1 MSNGKQNSSKR
12 SNNGKNR
19 YRYGV
24 GAGYQRPKWKK
35 YEDDILKIADAYGG
49 GSMGYSDMIE
59 SMGGLS
65 DEMKAEVT
73 AMADVFNALYEQLDE
88 EFGGVFGEGDGSLGS
103 SIKEANLT
111 EETGSLIASYI
122 NAIRADV
129 SFSKSQRA
137 QLVDMA
143 GQILNSMMPAP
154 KLDEYLQAIQANT
167 LNAANA
173 ARDILSE
180 LRGVMTSEG
189 GASAFRTYM

>member
-1 MSNGKQNSSKR
+1 MFLLG
-12 SNNGKNR
+12 
-19 YRYGV
+19 
-24 GAGYQRPKWKK
+24 
-35 YEDDILKIADAYGG
+35 DA
-49 GSMGYSDMIE
+49 E
-59 SMGGLS
+59 P
-65 DEMKAEVT
+65 
-73 AMADVFNALYEQLDE
+73 DE
-88 EFGGVFGEGDGSLGS
+88 EFGGVFGDGDGSLGS
-103 SIKEANLT
+103 SIREANLT

-143 GQILNSMMPAP
+143 GQILNSMMPTP

-180 LRGVMTSEG
+180 LRGVITSEG
-189 GASAFRTYM
+189 GASAVRTYM

>member
-1 MSNGKQNSSKR
+1 MNGIDDAF
-12 SNNGKNR
+12 KNLGENIAE
-19 YRYGV
+19 YLLQSMLV
-24 GAGYQRPKWKK
+24 EDILKK
-35 YEDDILKIADAYGG
+35 YENEVNEIAAAYGNNDISYQEMANLYG
-49 GSMGYSDMIE
+49 ELAGELKKDVENRGDAFNVL
-59 SMGGLS
+59 LS
-65 DEMKAEVT
+65 NIDEA
-73 AMADVFNALYEQLDE
+73 
-88 EFGGVFGEGDGSLGS
+88 FGGVFGDEDGSLGE
-103 SIKEANLT
+103 SIMSANLT

-143 GQILNSMMPAP
+143 GQILNSMIPAP

-180 LRGVMTSEG
+180 LRGVITSEG